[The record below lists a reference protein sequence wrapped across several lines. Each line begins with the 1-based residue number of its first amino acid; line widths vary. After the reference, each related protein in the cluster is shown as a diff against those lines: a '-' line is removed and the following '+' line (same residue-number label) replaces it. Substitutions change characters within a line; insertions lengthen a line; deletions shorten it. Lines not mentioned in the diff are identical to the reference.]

1 MKQLSLN
8 ELTSALSDEP
18 KTIGERLGI
27 LGFKQDDLAGKI
39 PQDVLTLSVY
49 GSSFLKFLQDN
60 AGKLEVDEGTI
71 TPEKLPPHQVSAFD
85 DSTMTVGER
94 LKALDIADADA
105 SEMFSPE
112 MLATMISGDEFQ
124 DFIVKNQDKFL
135 KVMERMAVA
144 TPNVADA
151 GGEN

>member
-8 ELTSALSDEP
+8 ELTQALSDEP
-18 KTIGERLGI
+18 KTIGERLAT
-27 LGFKQDDLAGKI
+27 LGFRGEELAGKI
-39 PQDVLTLSVY
+39 PQDVLALAVY

-60 AGKLEVDEGTI
+60 AGKLEVDEAAI
-71 TPEKLPPHQVSAFD
+71 APEKLPPNFVNAFD
-85 DSTMTVGER
+85 DNGMTVGER

-112 MLATMISGDEFQ
+112 MLSTMVSGDEFQ
-124 DFIVKNQDKFL
+124 DFISKNQDKFL
-135 KVMERMAVA
+135 DKLEKLA
-144 TPNVADA
+144 TL